1 MFAGQVGLNPYE
13 YFETITYESFRDMH
27 SKKIALKF
35 ARVDVVKYSFFYY
48 VTPIWDNLPVNIIQ
62 LTYSDVFFDVC
73 KTLISVN

>member
-13 YFETITYESFRDMH
+13 YFETNTYESFRDMH

-35 ARVDVVKYSFFYY
+35 AQSFFYS

-62 LTYSDVFFDVC
+62 LTYPDVFFDVW